1 MENENQKSQVL
12 ASDARYHFITIWHF
26 ANTRCEEVY
35 RILEDVEPLARWWPS
50 VYLDVKERE
59 KGQPGGVGKLVELYT
74 KGWLPYTLRWSFR
87 VIRAEFPN
95 GFALEA
101 LGDFIGTG
109 VWSFEQDGDDCR
121 VTYDWQIS
129 AAKPLLR
136 RLSGLLRGIFSAN
149 HEWAMRQGKISLNL
163 ELRRHRGELKVPPPP
178 GPTWPH
184 NWLNNKI
191 L

>member
-1 MENENQKSQVL
+1 MVL
-12 ASDARYHFITIWHF
+12 PQHPSGRGVPHPGRRRTPGPMVAVGVP
-26 ANTRCEEVY
+26 RCE
-35 RILEDVEPLARWWPS
+35 RARKRSAWRGRQS
-50 VYLDVKERE
+50 
-59 KGQPGGVGKLVELYT
+59 GGLFT

-87 VIRAEFPN
+87 VTRAEFPH

-109 VWSFEQDGDDCR
+109 VWAFEQEGPDCL

-149 HEWAMRQGKISLNL
+149 HEWAMRQGKISLDL
-163 ELRRHRGELKVPPPP
+163 ELRRYRGELNVPAPP

>member
-1 MENENQKSQVL
+1 MNSSTQKLPQKHTH
-12 ASDARYHFITIWHF
+12 AGYHFITRWHF
-26 ANTRCEEVY
+26 NNTRCEAVY

-59 KGQPGGVGKLVELYT
+59 KGQPGGVGKVVELYT
-74 KGWLPYTLRWSFR
+74 KGWLPYTLRWTFR
-87 VIRAEFPN
+87 VTRADFPK

-101 LGDFIGTG
+101 QGDFIGSG
-109 VWSFEQDGDDCR
+109 VWTFRQEGEDCL
-121 VTYDWQIS
+121 VEYDWKIS

-136 RLSGLLRGIFSAN
+136 RLSGLLRSVFSAN
-149 HEWAMRQGKISLNL
+149 HEWAMRQGKISLEL
-163 ELRRHRGELKVPPPP
+163 ELRRRAGEPNVPSAP

-184 NWLNNKI
+184 NWLNTKI